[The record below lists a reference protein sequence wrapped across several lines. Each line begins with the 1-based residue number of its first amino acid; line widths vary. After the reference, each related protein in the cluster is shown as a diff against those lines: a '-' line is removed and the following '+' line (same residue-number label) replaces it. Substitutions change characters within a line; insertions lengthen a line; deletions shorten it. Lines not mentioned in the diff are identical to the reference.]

1 MTKLYRTRQGEENRD
16 AYTRARRE
24 PKLAGEMTR
33 PGVPDALPGDPDGL
47 LLRRTLDAPIRVEIP
62 SFDLG
67 TNPAFPSYVYF
78 QWRRENEDEY
88 HTISDPVELKND
100 GSVTFPVPQQIEM
113 EHFDDQEGQFLLRY
127 RATLWAGNQDFS
139 LDTRVRLDRTGPYLH
154 LQDPHDIPPPVEL
167 TSNPITDATLDAE
180 GGVEIEIPEFDDP
193 DRDRIIV
200 AVGWAKE
207 IPDPGDS
214 VDPAIMLALPADRK
228 VTVPRDKVE
237 PLRSGTHYVT
247 YALIDPAGN
256 VSKLSR
262 VRDVSVA
269 LGALPT
275 NLHPHSVPLADDGL
289 INRADASYGVTVDFR
304 RYDNP
309 QPEDQIVVEW
319 GGTTLQPFPVGE
331 VPPDTFRI
339 PVSWNRLKQE
349 YDFVAQGV
357 QTVTVG
363 YRVERAPQVVYRP
376 TPATIDVDVD
386 FSITGPV
393 DPGDPDPNPVN
404 PLLEKVK
411 IVSSTGAVD
420 ELTETDFNQPATA
433 KFRAP
438 NPIVAGDTF
447 ILYWK
452 GVAVADTYVAD
463 GSERPGTEISITIT
477 WDEIETGGSNTKLP
491 VYYVMKHP
499 NFPNNEHESVTT
511 DVWVHAIPI
520 VLSEPAFTDMNTP
533 VLNCHHL
540 RKVGGVVGYRINVL
554 PSPHLVAGND
564 IELRWRPF
572 EADGTTPISAADK
585 TSTIPIPEGAAT
597 AGLDWF
603 VEYDA
608 HVLPTDPGSGD
619 SRYAQV
625 EVDYSVPINGTSQPS
640 IKLRKTMSIALGSDG
655 ATCDLDIVVPAP

>member
-24 PKLAGEMTR
+24 PKLVGEMTA
-33 PGVPDALPGDPDGL
+33 PGVLDALPGDPDGL
-47 LLRRTLDAPIRVEIP
+47 LLRRTLDAPIRIEIP
-62 SFDLG
+62 IFDLG
-67 TNPAFPSYVYF
+67 DNPAFPSSVYF
-78 QWRRENEDEY
+78 QWRRENNEEY
-88 HTISDPVELKND
+88 ETISDPVELRPD

-127 RATLWAGNQDFS
+127 RATLWAGNEDYS

-154 LQDPHDIPPPVEL
+154 LQDPHDIPPVAVL

-180 GGVEIEIPEFDDP
+180 NGVEIEIPDFQDP
-193 DRDRIIV
+193 DRDRISV
-200 AVGWAKE
+200 AVGWTKE
-207 IPDPGDS
+207 VPDPSEPIVPD
-214 VDPAIMLALPADRK
+214 ILLPLPPSRK

-237 PLRSGTHYVT
+237 SLRSGTHYVT
-247 YALIDPAGN
+247 YVLIDPAQN
-256 VSKLSR
+256 VSKPSR
-262 VRDVSVA
+262 VRDVPVA
-269 LGALPT
+269 LGGLPT

-349 YDFVAQGV
+349 YDFIAQGV

-363 YRVERAPQVVYRP
+363 YRVERAPQVVFRP

-393 DPGDPDPNPVN
+393 EPGDPDPNPVN
-404 PLLEKVK
+404 PLLDKVK
-411 IVSSTGAVD
+411 IISSTDAED
-420 ELTETDFNQPATA
+420 ELTEADFNRPARA
-433 KFRAP
+433 RFRAP
-438 NPIVAGDTF
+438 YPIVAGDTF

-452 GVAVADTYVAD
+452 GVAVAHKYVAD
-463 GSERPGTEISITIT
+463 GSERPGAEIIINIT
-477 WDEIETGGSNTKLP
+477 WGEIEDGGTNTKLP
-491 VYYVMKHP
+491 VYYAMTHP
-499 NFPNNEHESVTT
+499 DSPNNEHESVTT
-511 DVWVHAIPI
+511 DVWVHAVPI
-520 VLSEPAFTDMNTP
+520 VLSEPAFTDIGNSP
-533 VLNCHHL
+533 VLNCSHL
-540 RKVGGVVGYRINVL
+540 RSVGGVVGYRIKVS
-554 PSPHLVAGND
+554 PSPFLVTGED
-564 IELRWRPF
+564 ITLRWRPF
-572 EADGTTPISAADK
+572 EADGTTPISVADK

-608 HVLPTDPGSGD
+608 HVLPTDPGSGT
-619 SRYAQV
+619 RHAQI
-625 EVDYSVPINGTSQPS
+625 EVDYTIPINGSPEPS